1 MTDTTDL
8 FQKAT
13 QNHYRYQSAFGIL
26 TTEDLWELPL
36 LDRNKNGGDLNTIA
50 KTISRSLRAAQE
62 EDFVSARTPDSQGLE
77 DRLEVVKRIIEVKQ
91 QQQEEA
97 RNAVARAA
105 QRQKLLGVLADKQDE
120 ELRGMS
126 KEEIQSMIDSM

>member
-1 MTDTTDL
+1 MTDL

-97 RNAVARAA
+97 RNAAARAA